1 MNLLEKSNEH
11 VESIQGK
18 SIHLVEKSN
27 ERIKRQSLVSLSAY
41 LHKMKG
47 VARKETRI
55 DYLDSLV
62 SATGVLLAVSII
74 CFLAVSLGYS
84 MAMGPLGASCVLIF
98 AAHNGPLSQ
107 PRQVIGG
114 HILSTTIGLVI
125 WSIFGKSLSIIVI
138 TLVIVLIVMS
148 LTKTIHPPA
157 AASALVAINFETGWG
172 YLMPIIIGTFLIIF
186 IAMIYNNLFPK
197 RQYPKHWF

>member
-1 MNLLEKSNEH
+1 
-11 VESIQGK
+11 
-18 SIHLVEKSN
+18 
-27 ERIKRQSLVSLSAY
+27 
-41 LHKMKG
+41 
-47 VARKETRI
+47 
-55 DYLDSLV
+55 
-62 SATGVLLAVSII
+62 
-74 CFLAVSLGYS
+74 

-98 AAHNGPLSQ
+98 AAHSGPLSQ

-172 YLMPIIIGTFLIIF
+172 YLIPIVIGTLFIVF

-197 RQYPKHWF
+197 RQYPKHWL

>member
-1 MNLLEKSNEH
+1 MRGKSINLLEKSNEH

-27 ERIKRQSLVSLSAY
+27 ERIKRQSLVSLSAIIS
-41 LHKMKG
+41 HKMKG

-98 AAHNGPLSQ
+98 AAHNGPLS
-107 PRQVIGG
+107 
-114 HILSTTIGLVI
+114 
-125 WSIFGKSLSIIVI
+125 
-138 TLVIVLIVMS
+138 
-148 LTKTIHPPA
+148 PA
-157 AASALVAINFETGWG
+157 
-172 YLMPIIIGTFLIIF
+172 
-186 IAMIYNNLFPK
+186 
-197 RQYPKHWF
+197 